1 MAMSRKVNNMFFEE
15 YEKFSNAD
23 KEEFAHVVNTLMLKS
38 FILRENYDRHLK
50 MMKSNRD
57 YSFCERNIDLIRE
70 YLEYSGWTIEK
81 DSRLGVI
88 SINNEYQENHIRLD
102 FLTSV
107 MVYGLRYIYECAR
120 EENQMTSEVLSSANE
135 LLKVLI
141 DKGLI
146 KLDKKPSAVSMAS
159 CYRFLEN
166 HNIINRVSGEFK
178 ERTITFYI
186 LPSILY
192 VIDMEKIN
200 AIFDEVSKFG
210 LDN

>member
-1 MAMSRKVNNMFFEE
+1 MFFEE
-15 YEKFSNAD
+15 YEKFTNAD

-38 FILRENYDRHLK
+38 FILRESYDRHLK

-57 YSFCERNIDLIRE
+57 YSFCERNIDTIRE
-70 YLEYSGWTIEK
+70 YLEYSGWTLEK

-88 SINNEYQENHIRLD
+88 SINNEYQENHVRLD

-107 MVYGLRYIYECAR
+107 IVYGIRYLYECAR
-120 EENQMTSEVLSSANE
+120 EENQMTTEVFTSSTD

-146 KLDKKPSAVSMAS
+146 RTDKKPSAVSMAS

-166 HNIINRVSGEFK
+166 HNIINRISGEYR
-178 ERTITFYI
+178 ERNFTFYI

-192 VIDMEKIN
+192 VIDMDKIN
-200 AIFDEVSKFG
+200 AIFDEISRMG
-210 LDN
+210 IEEMY

>member
-1 MAMSRKVNNMFFEE
+1 MFFEE

-178 ERTITFYI
+178 ERTFTFYI